1 MKTIGI
7 IGGLGPETSS
17 KFYLEV
23 VLKSYKQNS
32 KARPP
37 ILMWSVP
44 IQYQTESDFI
54 NGEDRSDEYTS
65 LLIDAAKRLEAGG
78 ADFIV
83 IPCNSVHIFID
94 EVRKA
99 VTIPVLSIIEET
111 TAFLKQQKI
120 QQVGLLATNASLQ
133 ARLYQNPLEMDAI
146 TTVVPD
152 NSAQAKMAELINKL
166 VREEYSETQKAEL
179 LGVIS
184 HLAEKQVKVIL
195 LACTDLQLLTPSFDG
210 VTIFDT
216 MEILVDST
224 VKTALSEQ

>member
-23 VLKSYKQNS
+23 ILKAFKQNS

-44 IQYQTESDFI
+44 IEYQIESDFI

-83 IPCNSVHIFID
+83 TPCNSVHIFID
-94 EVRKA
+94 DVRNA
-99 VTIPVLSIIEET
+99 VSVPVLSIIEET
-111 TAFLKQQKI
+111 TAFLKQQNI

-133 ARLYQNPLEMDAI
+133 AGLYQTPLEKETI

-152 NSAQAKMAELINKL
+152 NTDQVKMAKLINKL
-166 VREEYSETQKAEL
+166 VQEEYSETQKTEL
-179 LGVIS
+179 IKIIS
-184 HLAEKQVKVIL
+184 HLAEKEVKVIL

-210 VTIFDT
+210 VTILDT
-216 MEILVDST
+216 MQILVDST
-224 VKTALSEQ
+224 VRTALN

>member
-23 VLKSYKQNS
+23 ILKSYKQNIT
-32 KARPP
+32 ARPP

-44 IQYQTESDFI
+44 IKYQIESDFI
-54 NGEDRSDEYTS
+54 NGKDRSDQYTN

-83 IPCNSVHIFID
+83 IPCNSVHIFIQQ
-94 EVRKA
+94 VRNA

-111 TAFLKQQKI
+111 TAFLKQQHI

-133 ARLYQNPLEMDAI
+133 AGLYQAPLEREAI

-152 NSAQAKMAELINKL
+152 NTDQAKMAELINKL
-166 VREEYSETQKAEL
+166 VREEYSEAQKTEL
-179 LGVIS
+179 IEIIS
-184 HLAEKQVKVIL
+184 HLAEKEVNVIL
-195 LACTDLQLLTPSFDG
+195 LACTDLQLLTPSYDG

-224 VKTALSEQ
+224 VKTALS